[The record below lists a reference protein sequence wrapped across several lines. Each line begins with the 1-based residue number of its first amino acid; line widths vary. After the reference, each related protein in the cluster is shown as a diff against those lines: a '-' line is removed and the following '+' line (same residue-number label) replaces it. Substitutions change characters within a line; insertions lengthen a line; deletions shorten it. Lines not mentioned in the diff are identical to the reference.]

1 MKRNKL
7 NIAVALLICGSL
19 TFSSCIGSF
28 GLTHK
33 VLDWNKSIGSKW
45 VNEVVFFCFMV
56 LPVYELTGL
65 ADVLVINSIEFWKG
79 TNPVYG
85 SKFVEGEN
93 SQYVINSHEKGYT
106 ITDQNTNESVELVYD
121 NTDDSWSAVV
131 NGESH
136 KFLTFVDD
144 NNVNV
149 YDIFGNATTVELS
162 ESGVLAYKNAVKS
175 LMPVAMR

>member
-7 NIAVALLICGSL
+7 NITMAVLLCGSL

-33 VLDWNKSIGSKW
+33 LLDWNKGVGTKW
-45 VNEVVFFCFMV
+45 VNEVVFFCFMII
-56 LPVYELTGL
+56 PAYEVCAL

-79 TNPVYG
+79 SNPVYG
-85 SKFVEGEN
+85 TKFIEGEKSN
-93 SQYVINSHEKGYT
+93 YVVKSHEKGYT
-106 ITDQNTNESVELVYD
+106 ITDEKTNEVVELVFD
-121 NTDDSWSAVV
+121 NSDDSWSAVV

-149 YDIFGNATTVELS
+149 YNANGETINVELS
-162 ESGVLAYKNAVKS
+162 KSGVMAFEELVKTQS
-175 LMPVAMR
+175 SIAMK

>member
-1 MKRNKL
+1 M
-7 NIAVALLICGSL
+7 
-19 TFSSCIGSF
+19 
-28 GLTHK
+28 
-33 VLDWNKSIGSKW
+33 
-45 VNEVVFFCFMV
+45 
-56 LPVYELTGL
+56 
-65 ADVLVINSIEFWKG
+65 VINSIEFWKG

-162 ESGVLAYKNAVKS
+162 ESGVLAYKDAVKS
-175 LMPVAMR
+175 LMPVAMK